1 MPRCVFRVCT
11 LDRRRGRAC
20 GDLEKTEVK
29 REGRR
34 KAGRSLRPVEEAEL
48 RVGS

>member
-29 REGRR
+29 GEGE
-34 KAGRSLRPVEEAEL
+34 KAGRSLRAVEWAEL